1 MLTVYATLMEE
12 IDMNTL
18 ISGLPKNCTASIVDS
33 WTTEKTF
40 QVSEK
45 ESEGKFKMVFKKKI
59 QYHGILLID
68 KETVNPL
75 KKYARFQINK
85 NVYPRD
91 FQDDTCFYVKLNP
104 NEKNE
109 IQRLFEAFSKV
120 SDSKIPNYISK
131 NGFGFYQ
138 FEEKDKN
145 LLPTILGMLRNYPSL
160 NDATLKFAIKK
171 NQNQPQKE
179 NKKNELKNVSVEEFG
194 QKNKNKFFQKWKY
207 QSKTL
212 EY

>member
-1 MLTVYATLMEE
+1 MLTVYVTS
-12 IDMNTL
+12 IDGKDMNTL
-18 ISGLPKNCTASIVDS
+18 ISGLPKNCLVSVIDS
-33 WTTEKTF
+33 WTTEKKF

-45 ESEGKFKMVFKKKI
+45 EGEGNFKMVSKKKT

-68 KETVNPL
+68 KENVNSL

-91 FQDDTCFYVKLNP
+91 FQDETCFYVKLNP

-109 IQRLFEAFSKV
+109 IERLFEAFSKA
-120 SDSKIPNYISK
+120 SDCKIPKYISK
-131 NGFGFYQ
+131 NGFGFFQ

-145 LLPTILGMLRNYPSL
+145 LLPTVLGMLRNYPSL
-160 NDATLKFAIKK
+160 NDATLKFAIK
-171 NQNQPQKE
+171 QNQ
-179 NKKNELKNVSVEEFG
+179 NELKNVSVEEFG